1 MSNWFDKL
9 NLRPGERRLL
19 VIVGIALFVVLN
31 WLFIRPRFG
40 SVGRLQGELAT
51 ARTTRERYQAQ
62 IAKTKDYEKRIREL
76 ELQGQT
82 VPSADMGIEFQKTVQ
97 RQAAASSLAILTT
110 DARGADRSGS
120 AAEFFDEQV
129 LRVTANGNDKALVD
143 FLYKIGTG
151 DSLIRVR
158 ELSLNPD
165 PSGMKLNSVITLV
178 ASYQRADK
186 PGGKAAPKPVTTAKT
201 P

>member
-19 VIVGIALFVVLN
+19 VFVGIALFIVLN
-31 WLFIRPRFG
+31 WVFVKPRFG
-40 SVGRLQGELAT
+40 AVGRLEGKLET
-51 ARTTRERYQAQ
+51 ARATRLRYQDQ

-76 ELQGQT
+76 ELQGQS
-82 VPSADMGIEFQKTVQ
+82 VPSAEMGIEFQKTVQ
-97 RQAAASSLAILTT
+97 RQASASALSILST
-110 DARGADRSGS
+110 DARAADRTGQVT
-120 AAEFFDEQV
+120 EFFDEQI
-129 LRVTANGNDKALVD
+129 LRVTATGNDKALVD

-158 ELSLNPD
+158 ELSINPD
-165 PSGMKLNSVITLV
+165 PGGMRLNSIITLV

-186 PGGKAAPKPVTTAKT
+186 PAGKPTGKPVTTAKT